1 MDNTIKFS
9 ALVAKD
15 RFQGSGNAA
24 DLRELKEFDI
34 YSGQQF
40 FSVGDLFSFPP
51 KEEMRMY
58 ADKYKDHNMIVSN
71 IARNDKLDWR
81 PVRAFCRMDAEKPE
95 NFFNL
100 CEAEAQK
107 VNMVSCNRELVEAGD
122 CEAVMNNFA
131 GCTLKVIARIPAS
144 VPATFETKNGNTRVT
159 SYKVRELPV
168 FVRV

>member
-1 MDNTIKFS
+1 MDNTIQFS
-9 ALVAKD
+9 ALVSKD
-15 RFQGSGNAA
+15 RFQGSGSAA
-24 DLRELKEFDI
+24 DLRGLKEFDI

-95 NFFNL
+95 NF
-100 CEAEAQK
+100 
-107 VNMVSCNRELVEAGD
+107 
-122 CEAVMNNFA
+122 
-131 GCTLKVIARIPAS
+131 LKFPGSYISFCHITYVIRLRS
-144 VPATFETKNGNTRVT
+144 FLLR
-159 SYKVRELPV
+159 RH
-168 FVRV
+168 